1 MRNSLTAPAL
11 KSVASAILLLLLTP
25 ALRAQTPP
33 PAPTPPAT
41 FDTQANTA
49 LETMR
54 RRADELHINGVAL
67 VAYADGDTVQSWTS
81 KMLVVGHMTTPVT
94 PTDKGSNLLGVAY
107 TKAAEMA
114 DTLKDSGS
122 KVRPPMTGEYGY
134 QGGLIAHTTHGYIIV
149 AFSGGKSEDDL
160 QVSHAGLNVLKPAL

>member
-1 MRNSLTAPAL
+1 MRKSLTAPVL
-11 KSVASAILLLLLTP
+11 NFLASATLLLLLTP
-25 ALRAQTPP
+25 ALRAQAPQPLPT
-33 PAPTPPAT
+33 APTA
-41 FDTQANTA
+41 FDTLANTA

-54 RRADELHINGVAL
+54 HRADELHINGVAL
-67 VAYADGDTVQSWTS
+67 VAYAQGDTVQSWTS
-81 KMLVVGHMTTPVT
+81 KMLVVGHMTTPVS

-134 QGGLIAHTTHGYIIV
+134 QGGLLARTTHGYIIV

-160 QVSHAGLNVLKPAL
+160 QVSHAGLDILKPAL